1 MSLVRRL
8 RPLEEAECYARCY
21 GTREHQVSVQVVR
34 LDRRRRREYRGPS
47 GEQLRR
53 GFERLMASRAG
64 G

>member
-8 RPLEEAECYARCY
+8 RPLEESECYARCY

-34 LDRRRRREYRGPS
+34 LDRRRRPERHGPS

-53 GFERLMASRAG
+53 GFEQRMAARADG
-64 G
+64 